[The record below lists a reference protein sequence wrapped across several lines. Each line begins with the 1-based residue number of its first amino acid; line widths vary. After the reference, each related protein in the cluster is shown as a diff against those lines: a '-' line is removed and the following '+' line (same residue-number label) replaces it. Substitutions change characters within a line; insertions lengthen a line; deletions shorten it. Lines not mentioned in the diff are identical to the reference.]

1 MFIWY
6 KLQNEKNKKLRATI
20 EINSLKYNP
29 IKWSNTL
36 NYLGVFD
43 HFVELA
49 LKGLRIMLKIHD
61 GNENI

>member
-6 KLQNEKNKKLRATI
+6 KLQNEKNKKFRATI

>member
-20 EINSLKYNP
+20 EINPLKYNP
-29 IKWSNTL
+29 IKWSNTR
-36 NYLGVFD
+36 NYLAVFD

>member
-49 LKGLRIMLKIHD
+49 LKG
-61 GNENI
+61 